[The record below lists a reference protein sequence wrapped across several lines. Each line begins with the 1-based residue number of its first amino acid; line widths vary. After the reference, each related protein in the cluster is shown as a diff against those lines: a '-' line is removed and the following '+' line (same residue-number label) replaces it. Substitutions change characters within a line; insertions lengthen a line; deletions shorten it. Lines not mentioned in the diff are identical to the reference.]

1 MSTEMARNY
10 VNNRDFFEAI
20 KTYKEK
26 VVINPN
32 TRIPDYIGA
41 CILKIC
47 ERLSTKP
54 NFVGYSFRDEMI
66 ADGVENCIHSV
77 LLFNIERSDNPFAYF
92 TQIAWNA
99 FLRRIAKE
107 KKEQYIKYKNMQN
120 SFLESDY
127 LDESL
132 YGDSGGVIHTKNND
146 VANEIIGS
154 FEKKMLT
161 KPKKVVKI
169 GLEKF
174 CEGAQI
180 NGNETQVSS
189 PAISN

>member
-1 MSTEMARNY
+1 MARNY

-26 VVINPN
+26 VAINPN
-32 TRIPDYIGA
+32 TRIPDYIGT

-66 ADGVENCIHSV
+66 ADAVENCIHSV

-120 SFLESDY
+120 SFLQSDY

-174 CEGAQI
+174 CEGAQM

-189 PAISN
+189 PTISN